1 MELDLEKQY
10 SPSLFTKRF
19 QNANKPNEEVIN
31 NFINVSTRGNNKVL
45 ILFLLSKFFHFA

>member
-19 QNANKPNEEVIN
+19 RNATKPNEEVIN
-31 NFINVSTRGNNKVL
+31 NFINVSAEGNNK
-45 ILFLLSKFFHFA
+45 INSKAIVIIGGF